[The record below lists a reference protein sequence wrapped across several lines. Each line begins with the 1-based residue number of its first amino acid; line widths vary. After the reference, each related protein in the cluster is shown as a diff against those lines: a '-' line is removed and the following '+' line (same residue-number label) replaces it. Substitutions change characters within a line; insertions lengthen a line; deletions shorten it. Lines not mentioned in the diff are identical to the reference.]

1 MFVIVSV
8 LRTPDFDSG
17 FIIFGFDY
25 STMDFYIKKKGRG
38 TACALAVGSAPTLS
52 GILIYAIICL
62 FPIK

>member
-38 TACALAVGSAPTLS
+38 RLVPWPWGLTQPCRVS
-52 GILIYAIICL
+52 
-62 FPIK
+62 